1 MEIHEITKRQRTD
14 EGLLDKVKSTISA
27 VKTKAVTAGDRWQE
41 KQWDKTQD
49 KEIKKPQTLP
59 RYWLEKGSMLI
70 LQLRRRKHKHQ
81 LE

>member
-1 MEIHEITKRQRTD
+1 MQIHEITKRQRTD

-49 KEIKKPQTLP
+49 KRNKEAKST
-59 RYWLEKGSMLI
+59 Y
-70 LQLRRRKHKHQ
+70 
-81 LE
+81 